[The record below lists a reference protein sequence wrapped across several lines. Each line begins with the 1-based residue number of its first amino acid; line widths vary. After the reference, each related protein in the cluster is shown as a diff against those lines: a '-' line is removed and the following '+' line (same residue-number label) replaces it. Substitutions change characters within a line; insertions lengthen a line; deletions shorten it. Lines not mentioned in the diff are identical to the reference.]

1 MHRFLCLAFLLSFAS
16 CAPAQQSSMQH
27 GDVQQGDAQHVI
39 ARSGSL
45 QHSVELVESVPL
57 ETLLDHPSIPDTRE
71 VWLEMLRASRRSID
85 IAQFYIAD
93 APGQGLEAVIA
104 EVVSAASRGVR
115 VRVLAEKKFSGTYPE
130 TLERWRAVPGMQVR
144 IFDLAGRT
152 GGVLHAK
159 YFIVDD
165 ETVFVGSQNWDWR
178 ALAHINELGLR
189 VRDSEIAAAFTQVFA
204 YDWDLAADTDPADA
218 DPADADPAVADPAD
232 IDRGAA
238 FSDTFPRRI
247 EDERGSH
254 ELTPVFSPR
263 ALLPEGARWD
273 SDALTVLIDGAR
285 DSVKLQLLSYGTYA
299 PLENALLRAASRGVR
314 VSLLV
319 SDWSLSSSKQKDLK
333 RLQTAEGMTVKFTAI
348 PEHSS
353 GFISFARVEHCK
365 YLLADDTRAWIGTSN
380 WSPDYFLESRN
391 TGIILRSKPLC
402 VLLHEKY
409 AMSWNG
415 PYATTIDPSITYK
428 SRKRD
433 GGDGK

>member
-1 MHRFLCLAFLLSFAS
+1 MRRVLCLAFLFVLAF
-16 CAPAQQSSMQH
+16 CAPAQQSRA
-27 GDVQQGDAQHVI
+27 QQGDD
-39 ARSGSL
+39 R
-45 QHSVELVESVPL
+45 HSVELVESVPE
-57 ETLLDHPSIPDTRE
+57 ETPLDHPSIRDTRT
-71 VWLEMLRASRRSID
+71 VWLEMLSAAERSID

-93 APGQGLEAVIA
+93 VPGQALEAVVA
-104 EVVSAASRGVR
+104 EVASAAARGVR
-115 VRVLAEKKFSGTYPE
+115 VRVLAEKKFSVTYPE
-130 TLERWRAVPGMQVR
+130 TLERWRDVPGIDVR
-144 IFDLAGRT
+144 ILDLGART

-178 ALAHINELGLR
+178 ALTHINELGLR
-189 VRDSEIAAAFTQVFA
+189 VRDGEIAAAFGKVFA
-204 YDWDLAADTDPADA
+204 CDWELAAGSDPGEARMRA
-218 DPADADPAVADPAD
+218 GAVGDD
-232 IDRGAA
+232 
-238 FSDTFPRRI
+238 FPRRV
-247 EDERGSH
+247 DDGSGSH

-263 ALLPEGARWD
+263 ALLPDGARWD
-273 SDALTVLIDGAR
+273 SDALAALIDGAR

-299 PLENALLRAASRGVR
+299 PLEDALLRAAARGVR

-319 SDWSLSSSKQKDLK
+319 SDWSLSASKQKDLK
-333 RLQTAEGMTVKFTAI
+333 RLHAAENVTVKFTAI

-365 YLLADDTRAWIGTSN
+365 YLLADGDRAWIGTSN

-391 TGIILRSKPLC
+391 AGIVLRSASLC

-409 AMSWNG
+409 ALSWNG
-415 PYATTIDPSITYK
+415 PFATTIDPATTYT

>member
-1 MHRFLCLAFLLSFAS
+1 MRPLLCLGVLLAFAS
-16 CAPAQQSSMQH
+16 CAPAQNV
-27 GDVQQGDAQHVI
+27 GW
-39 ARSGSL
+39 
-45 QHSVELVESVPL
+45 QHSVELVESVPD
-57 ETLLDHPSIPDTRE
+57 ETLLDHPLIPNTRE
-71 VWLEMLRASRRSID
+71 VWLDMLREARRSVD

-93 APGQGLEAVIA
+93 SAGQALEAVIA
-104 EVVSAASRGVR
+104 EVASAAARGVR
-115 VRVLAEKKFSGTYPE
+115 VRVLAEKKFSLTYPE
-130 TLERWRAVPGMQVR
+130 TLERWRGVPGVDVR
-144 IFDLAGRT
+144 ILDLTERT

-178 ALAHINELGLR
+178 ALTHINELGLR
-189 VRDSEIAAAFTQVFA
+189 VRDGEIAAAFARVFA
-204 YDWDLAADTDPADA
+204 CDWELAAGATADEA
-218 DPADADPAVADPAD
+218 RARAGAVGGD
-232 IDRGAA
+232 
-238 FSDTFPRRI
+238 FPRRI
-247 EDERGSH
+247 DDGRGSH

-273 SDALTVLIDGAR
+273 SDALTALIDGAR

-299 PLENALLRAASRGVR
+299 PLEDALLRAAARGVS

-319 SDWSLSSSKQKDLK
+319 SDWSLSTSRQKDLK
-333 RLQTAEGMTVKFTAI
+333 RLQAADGVTVKFTAI

-365 YLLADDTRAWIGTSN
+365 YLLADDNRAWIGTSN

-391 TGIILRSKPLC
+391 AGIVLSSRPLC